1 MCHMPLF
8 DTHVVV
14 DWSARST
21 PSPSKPHKDSI
32 WWAAADAETGKART
46 PEYARTRCDAVERLA
61 ILVAGELDEG
71 RRVLVGFDFPF
82 GYPKGVAERLTGRA
96 SGRELWAWLTH
107 RIEDAKDNANNRYEV
122 AAKINRKY
130 PGAGP
135 FWGRPPQ
142 WNSLTGVPI
151 RARERTRRERHPPER
166 RIADRR
172 AKGAKTVWQLAYAGS
187 VGSQVLLG
195 LPAIERL
202 IAVTRHLDLDSSE
215 SWDRPGSAG
224 IGRDISHLRGMR
236 TRARIPGAPPESGF
250 LSRARN
256 PRGQENLSRCRRR
269 DDDCDGE
276 RARADA
282 VAGHDGDLVGAGIRG
297 AGIGRPGERHR
308 PLVGVRR
315 GADGRR
321 GARASRPPS
330 SVPCR

>member
-21 PSPSKPHKDSI
+21 PSPPKPHKDSI
-32 WWAAADAETGKART
+32 WWVAADAETGKTRT
-46 PEYARTRCDAVERLA
+46 PEYARARYEAVERLA

-82 GYPKGVAERLTGRA
+82 GYPKGVAERLAGSA

-135 FWGRPPQ
+135 FWGLPPQ
-142 WNSLTGVPI
+142 WNSLTDVPI

-202 IAVTRHLDLDSSE
+202 IA
-215 SWDRPGSAG
+215 DRR
-224 IGRDISHLRGMR
+224 IEGRGEAWPFQTGLHAPRTPLVFAEIYPSLLR
-236 TRARIPGAPPESGF
+236 EK
-250 LSRARN
+250 
-256 PRGQENLSRCRRR
+256 
-269 DDDCDGE
+269 
-276 RARADA
+276 
-282 VAGHDGDLVGAGIRG
+282 IRG
-297 AGIGRPGERHR
+297 
-308 PLVGVRR
+308 
-315 GADGRR
+315 
-321 GARASRPPS
+321 
-330 SVPCR
+330 CY

>member
-1 MCHMPLF
+1 MPADERAASHGTMYHMHLF
-8 DTHVVV
+8 ETHVVV

-21 PSPSKPHKDSI
+21 PSPPEPHKDSI

-46 PEYARTRCDAVERLA
+46 PEYARTRYEAVERLA

-82 GYPKGVAERLTGRA
+82 GYPAGVAERLTGRA
-96 SGRELWAWLTH
+96 SGLELWGWLAH

-142 WNSLTGVPI
+142 WGSLTDIPT
-151 RARERTRRERHPPER
+151 RARGRTRRERHPPER

-172 AKGAKTVWQLAYAGS
+172 ARGAKTVWQLAYAGS

-202 IAVTRHLDLDSSE
+202 IA
-215 SWDRPGSAG
+215 DRRIEGCGEIWPFQTGLRAPRTPLVFAEIYPSLLRKEIRARK
-224 IGRDISHLRGMR
+224 GRDEILDRAQVRVTAEAFARLDARGGL
-236 TRARIPGAPPESGF
+236 APLFDGAPGLSG
-250 LSRARN
+250 
-256 PRGQENLSRCRRR
+256 
-269 DDDCDGE
+269 GE
-276 RARADA
+276 RRLVEVEEAWILGLGHEDTLARA
-282 VAGHDGDLVGAGIRG
+282 AG
-297 AGIGRPGERHR
+297 
-308 PLVGVRR
+308 
-315 GADGRR
+315 
-321 GARASRPPS
+321 
-330 SVPCR
+330 